1 MRLRRSV
8 LSKPGI
14 ARKRRGKGFSYYR
27 PDGKVLSDP
36 ETLQRIKDLVIP
48 PAWKKVWISPYSN
61 GHIQAVGVDA
71 AGRRQYLY
79 HPAWQQERAEEKF
92 DRVLEL
98 STRLPAWRTEI
109 AKDLTRK
116 GLTRK
121 RVLALALRLLDRG
134 YFRAGGEQ
142 YAEENESY
150 GLSTLLCEH
159 VVVRRDAVEFDFPA
173 KSGVRRTVEIEDPEV
188 VRAVRALMRRPNRTE
203 RLLVCRTGSGWLD
216 VRAAD
221 LNDRFKELV
230 GDEYTVKDL
239 RTWHGTVLAA
249 AAFADADPPVSRR
262 VAKRVESAVMKEVAE
277 ELGNTPAVARGS
289 YVDPRVVTGYEQGLT
304 IAAAAQR
311 AERVRKPDVAQE
323 ILDKA
328 TRMLIRRVAKG
339 NIASGSSLA
348 KSA

>member
-14 ARKRRGKGFSYYR
+14 ARKRRGKGFAYYR
-27 PDGKVLSDP
+27 PDGKRVSDP

-48 PAWKKVWISPYSN
+48 PAWKKVWISPYGN

-98 STRLPAWRTEI
+98 STRLPAWRAEI

-159 VVVRRDAVEFDFPA
+159 VVVRSAAVEFDFPA

-188 VRAVRALMRRPNRTE
+188 VRAVRALMRRPTAPSD
-203 RLLVCRTGSGWLD
+203 CWCAAPQPAGSMC
-216 VRAAD
+216 V
-221 LNDRFKELV
+221 
-230 GDEYTVKDL
+230 
-239 RTWHGTVLAA
+239 
-249 AAFADADPPVSRR
+249 PPTSTSDSRSS
-262 VAKRVESAVMKEVAE
+262 SAT
-277 ELGNTPAVARGS
+277 NTP
-289 YVDPRVVTGYEQGLT
+289 
-304 IAAAAQR
+304 
-311 AERVRKPDVAQE
+311 
-323 ILDKA
+323 
-328 TRMLIRRVAKG
+328 
-339 NIASGSSLA
+339 
-348 KSA
+348 